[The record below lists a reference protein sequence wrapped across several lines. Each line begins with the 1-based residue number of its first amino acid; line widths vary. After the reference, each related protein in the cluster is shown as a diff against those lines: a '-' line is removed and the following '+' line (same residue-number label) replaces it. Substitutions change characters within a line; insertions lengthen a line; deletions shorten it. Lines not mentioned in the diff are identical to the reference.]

1 MTDRF
6 RLFQTATALLY
17 LGPLLAGLSG
27 QGWAMVP
34 VFSAIFVLWSV
45 ILRPHLWPARPG
57 DLIRPEALVALLSL
71 LATQI
76 LLVTLCFAL
85 GRGIGGV
92 MGLHGVLPA
101 YLPAALSFLSVPLSR
116 LVWNPDQTEA
126 LTGFDPL
133 RHRPADPAPEDRT
146 QTLLA
151 EILSLPD
158 DVEEDELQARLSA
171 IGLDALVIRRT
182 LQEAA
187 LDPRFTRA
195 GMKALIVH
203 ATDPEVA
210 GLLSGSAYPAQV
222 FDLLGAEDE
231 VMTLFATRC
240 ARVVEDDPQ
249 LAADCPSPAA
259 VIAAAGPD
267 AASGTALM
275 RLAGLLQDAQP
286 GTL

>member
-240 ARVVEDDPQ
+240 ARVVVDDPQ